1 MLVVIGEIDESV
13 PKNFDGSAKSALDP
27 AIEDVI
33 DYMASSNGLEKQS
46 EDEIGNGSTILKYG
60 ADSDDDIVWG
70 VVVKDAKHGWFT
82 EEGNSISVNKLI
94 LEFFENW
101 R

>member
-1 MLVVIGEIDESV
+1 MLEVYGELDESV
-13 PKNFDGSAKSALDP
+13 PKNADGSTKTALDP

-33 DYMASSNGLEKQS
+33 DYMASSNGLEKQA
-46 EDEIGNGSTILKYG
+46 EVEIGEGSIISKYG
-60 ADSDDDIVWG
+60 ADSDKDIVWG
-70 VVVKDAKHGWFT
+70 VVVKDAKHAWPT
-82 EEGNSISVNKLI
+82 EELNSVSANKLI

>member
-1 MLVVIGEIDESV
+1 MLVVYGEIDEIV
-13 PKNFDGSAKSALDP
+13 PKNLDGSAKTALDP

-46 EDEIGNGSTILKYG
+46 EGEIENGSIISKYG
-60 ADSDDDIVWG
+60 ADSDKDIVWG
-70 VVVKDAKHGWFT
+70 VVVKDAKHSWYT
-82 EEGNSISVNKLI
+82 EEIDGFNTNKLV